1 MYSDPMGGMGGGGMS
16 GSGGSGASRS
26 SSPTLKI
33 VLACVACLV
42 IVGIVYFAFVRSSTK
57 PTSRPRAAQQLQ
69 QVFASLP
76 PATQVPQATNDV
88 MISEEAIA
96 VEAPDIKVGTFAF
109 ESMTMP
115 GYVPA
120 LDGTIQKK
128 TPGMPPFKFVAC
140 GDAGYAIRWNSV
152 YLTLDADKNAYWH
165 EEKLEPDSCFK
176 LIPGQCGT
184 TKHVMLRSGVNNNFL
199 RHDPVTKKLVCID
212 APTGRT
218 ASTFCWKLEPDA
230 VLIKQPSCGCQYSYE
245 LGRVVCT
252 PCDGVK
258 EMPDSAGG
266 SCSTV
271 TAGYHATCCLRKGG
285 AAQTDAYCDTVSWP
299 QVVGRTLQEAMLY
312 IRTRRPDLTLVPC
325 SAPCTANAYPTQSP
339 TTVVIPYDPRSG
351 LVVAAA
357 RRLI

>member
-1 MYSDPMGGMGGGGMS
+1 MDMYSGDPMGGGGMS
-16 GSGGSGASRS
+16 GTSTSSASR

-33 VLACVACLV
+33 VLVCVACL
-42 IVGIVYFAFVRSSTK
+42 IVLGVVYFAFIRSSTK
-57 PTSRPRAAQQLQ
+57 PTSRPRATQQQ
-69 QVFASLP
+69 QVIAPLP
-76 PATQVPQATNDV
+76 PATQATQATNDT
-88 MISEEAIA
+88 MISEDAIA

-115 GYVPA
+115 GYVPT

-140 GDAGYAIRWNSV
+140 GDSGYAIRWNSV

-165 EEKLEPDSCFK
+165 EEKLEPDSCFEV
-176 LIPGQCGT
+176 IPGQCGT
-184 TKHVMLRSGVNNNFL
+184 TKHVMLRSSANNNFL
-199 RHDPVTKKLVCID
+199 RHDPTTKKLVCID

-230 VLIKQPSCGCQYSYE
+230 VVTKQPCGCQYSYE

-271 TAGYHATCCLRKGG
+271 TSGYQATCCLRKGA
-285 AAQTDAYCDTVSWP
+285 AAQNDAYCNTVAWP
-299 QVVGRTLQEAMLY
+299 EVVGRTLQEAMLY

-339 TTVVIPYDPRSG
+339 NTVVIPYDPRSG